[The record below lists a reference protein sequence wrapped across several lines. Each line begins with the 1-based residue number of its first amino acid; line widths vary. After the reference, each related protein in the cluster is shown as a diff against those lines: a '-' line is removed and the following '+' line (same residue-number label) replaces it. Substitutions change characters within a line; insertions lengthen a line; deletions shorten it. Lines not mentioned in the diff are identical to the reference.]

1 MIAFLGT
8 GLLGANFVRALLGR
22 GETVQV
28 WNRTADKA
36 RALEQYG
43 ARAFEDPA
51 DAVRGAERVHITL
64 VDDATVDE
72 ALERARPGL
81 SEGVTIVDHTT
92 TSPAGAAERV
102 RRWAERGMRFQHAPV
117 FMGPPNALNATG
129 VMLASGD
136 EALFGALKPHLE
148 KMTGKLVYLGSEPER
163 AAGMKL
169 MGNQF
174 LVALTAALGDTLA
187 LAKAFGMPQ
196 SEVGHLFEFFNPA
209 TMVPARLQRLL
220 TVDYADPSWTLAM
233 ARKDLR
239 LMIEAA
245 GEGHVPLV
253 ATPSIAAAMDEWI
266 AKGHARED
274 WSIITSEQAR

>member
-8 GLLGANFVRALLGR
+8 GLLGANFVRALLAR

-64 VDDATVDE
+64 VDDATVE
-72 ALERARPGL
+72 QALERARPGL

-136 EALFGALKPHLE
+136 AAVFESLEPHLQ
-148 KMTGKLVYLGSEPER
+148 KMTGKLVYLGGEPER

-245 GEGHVPLV
+245 GAGHVPLV
-253 ATPSIAAAMDEWI
+253 ATSAIAAAMDEWI

-274 WSIITSEQAR
+274 WSIITSEQVR

>member
-8 GLLGANFVRALLGR
+8 GLLGANFVRALLAR
-22 GETVQV
+22 GESVQV

-64 VDDATVDE
+64 VDDVTVDE

-81 SEGVTIVDHTT
+81 AEGVTIVDHTT

-136 EALFGALKPHLE
+136 AALFESLEPHLQ
-148 KMTGKLVYLGSEPER
+148 KMTGKLVYLGGEPER

-174 LVALTAALGDTLA
+174 LVSLTAALGDTLA

-245 GEGHVPLV
+245 GAEHVPLV

-274 WSIITSEQAR
+274 WSIITSEQVR